1 MPAYRRRFRIILP
14 RVQLRLI
21 GAMAAVAALALLLQ
35 YSLLVRSVLSMAQEL
50 PRDGAVLIAQ
60 ASSSLAWVLGVSL
73 ALLLP
78 TLFVVAVLVSHRFCG
93 PIYRFERYL
102 TAVIAGEEHGE
113 CRLRQGDDLI
123 ELCELINRATAAER
137 ARRAEAAS
145 ASATE
150 SAAGADRP
158 GDDPSAPRER
168 RAA

>member
-1 MPAYRRRFRIILP
+1 MPPYRRRFRIILP

-35 YSLLVRSVLSMAQEL
+35 YSLLVRSVLSLAQEL
-50 PRDGAVLIAQ
+50 PRDGAILIAQ
-60 ASSSLAWVLGVSL
+60 ASSSLAWVLGLSL

-102 TAVIAGEEHGE
+102 ADVISGKERGE

-137 ARRAEAAS
+137 ARHEAETPAS
-145 ASATE
+145 AGE
-150 SAAGADRP
+150 GAVERETR
-158 GDDPSAPRER
+158 GDSSSAPRDR